1 MRRASRA
8 RTTFRRALTVLTT
21 VILQVWQLPQNL
33 VGLVFGWFLKGKRRF
48 RGLPGIPDS
57 IRITG
62 AENMYGGISL
72 GNFVYCR
79 PPVYERMARHEY
91 GHCIQSRLL
100 GPFYLLV
107 IGLPSLLWA
116 VWWHPGRRVSYYSF
130 FTERWADRLGGVK
143 RKPTNKG

>member
-1 MRRASRA
+1 M
-8 RTTFRRALTVLTT
+8 RRALTVLTA

-33 VGLVFGWFLKGKRRF
+33 VGLVLGWFLKGKRRF

-79 PPVYERMARHEY
+79 PPIYERMARHEY

-116 VWWHPGRRVSYYSF
+116 TWWHPGRRVSYYSF
-130 FTERWADRLGGVK
+130 FTERWADRLGGVE
-143 RKPTNKG
+143 RKPINKG

>member
-1 MRRASRA
+1 MKRV
-8 RTTFRRALTVLTT
+8 LTVLTA

-33 VGLVFGWFLKGKRRF
+33 VGLVFGWFLKGKRRLT
-48 RGLPGIPDS
+48 GIPGIPAG
-57 IRITG
+57 IRITV
-62 AENMYGGISL
+62 AESMYGGISL

-79 PPVYERMARHEY
+79 PPIYERMARHEY

-143 RKPTNKG
+143 RKPINKG